1 MIRPMQDSETLSDSP
16 SAELNAV
23 PSACAVRYLYASHFR
38 NYAELKV
45 ETETAPIVLFGENG
59 AGKTNI
65 LEAVSLFM
73 PGRGLRGAKLSEMDA
88 HITPEGQSWNL
99 FARIENGAGA
109 FEVGTGRAIDSEVDK
124 RLVRIDGKPAGSQER
139 LSAVFSA
146 LWLTPAMG
154 QLFLEGASERRRFLD
169 RIVYGFDPEHA
180 SRISAYERVMA
191 DRNRLLRER
200 RFDPY
205 WLSALEGQLAEYAV
219 AVAAARLEALSRI
232 AQGAQQAHPA
242 FPLPHAYAAG
252 DVEAWLQ
259 EESARRVEERL
270 KERLVASRGLDAES
284 GRTSIG
290 THRTDLEVI
299 HTGKGLPARQC
310 STGEQKILLL
320 SLVLACARA
329 RALAAGSAPALLLDE
344 VAAHL
349 DSQRRQVLFD
359 EIAALGA
366 QAWLTGNDRAAFS
379 ALEGRA
385 RFLYVEHGSIQA
397 I

>member
-1 MIRPMQDSETLSDSP
+1 MTDVFPIAAPDAAAVRP
-16 SAELNAV
+16 
-23 PSACAVRYLYASHFR
+23 ACAIRSLTATRFR
-38 NYAELKV
+38 NYEELKLEAGHGPV
-45 ETETAPIVLFGENG
+45 VLYGENG

-73 PGRGLRGAKLSEMDA
+73 PGRGIRGARLAEMDGPSA
-88 HITPEGQSWNL
+88 TAGQGWAL
-99 FARIENGAGA
+99 FARIENAAGV
-109 FEVGTGRAIDSEVDK
+109 FEVGTGRAADSEVDK
-124 RLVRIDGKPAGSQER
+124 RLVRIDGKPAASQER
-139 LSAVFSA
+139 LGGLFAA

-154 QLFLEGASERRRFLD
+154 QLFIEGAAERRRFLD
-169 RIVYGFDPEHA
+169 RMVYGFYPDHA
-180 SRISAYERVMA
+180 GRVSAYERIMA

-205 WLSALEGQLAEYAV
+205 WLGALESQLAEHAV
-219 AVAAARLEALSRI
+219 AVAAARLDVLSRV
-232 AQGAQQAHPA
+232 AQSAAEANPA
-242 FPLPHAYAAG
+242 FPRPEAYAAG
-252 DVEAWLQ
+252 DVELWLA
-259 EESARRVEERL
+259 EESARAVEERL
-270 KERLVASRGLDAES
+270 KEHWAAHRGADAET
-284 GRTSIG
+284 GRTAMG

-299 HTGKGLPARQC
+299 HTGKGLAARQC

-349 DSQRRQVLFD
+349 DETRRGVLFD
-359 EIAALGA
+359 EIAALQA
-366 QAWLTGNDRAAFS
+366 QAWLTGNDRNAFS

-385 RFLYVEHGSIQA
+385 RFLYVEDGTIQA